1 MTVIRDTNVSADLEA
16 KLGKNTWWKP
26 DLDRKVLK
34 ELCVKRSLPG
44 IIYVSLYFFALA
56 FPCDFRFLVQ

>member
-16 KLGKNTWWKP
+16 KLGKNIWWKP

-34 ELCVKRSLPG
+34 ELCVVCS
-44 IIYVSLYFFALA
+44 
-56 FPCDFRFLVQ
+56 

>member
-16 KLGKNTWWKP
+16 KLGKNIWWKP

-34 ELCVKRSLPG
+34 A
-44 IIYVSLYFFALA
+44 VSYTHLRAHET
-56 FPCDFRFLVQ
+56 

>member
-16 KLGKNTWWKP
+16 KLGKNIWWKP

-44 IIYVSLYFFALA
+44 IIYVSLYFIALA
-56 FPCDFRFLVQ
+56 ISGYLAY